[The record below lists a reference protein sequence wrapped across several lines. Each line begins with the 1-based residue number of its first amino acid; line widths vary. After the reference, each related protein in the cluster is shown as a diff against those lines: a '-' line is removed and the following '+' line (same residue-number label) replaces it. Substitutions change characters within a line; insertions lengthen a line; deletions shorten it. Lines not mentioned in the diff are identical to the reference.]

1 MKSGFV
7 SILGRP
13 NVGKST
19 LLNGILNKKISIV
32 TDKSQTTRNAIKGI
46 YNAEGVQIVFTD
58 TPGIH
63 KPREKL
69 GEEMNNMAYSA
80 AHDVD
85 VNILVVDASEPFGP
99 GDEYILNHL
108 DINNAPLIIVFNKI
122 DQARLDKVLKIK
134 EIYKEK
140 APKALFIDTV
150 AKERFNVDTLLEEI
164 IKLLPEGPAYYSTEE
179 ITDKDIIFQIK
190 EIIREKVLRNLR
202 DEVPHATAIYME
214 DIDWDAN
221 PIHIKAAI
229 IVEKDGQKGI
239 VIGAG
244 GKRIK
249 TIGSQA
255 RRDIEDLLGKHVF
268 LELFVRV
275 QEGWRDDDKSLETYG
290 YKYKNKKWK

>member
-46 YNAEGVQIVFTD
+46 YNADGVQIVFTD

-63 KPREKL
+63 KPKERL
-69 GEEMNNMAYSA
+69 GEEMNSMAYSA

-85 VNILVVDASEPFGP
+85 VNILVVDASQPFGP
-99 GDEYILNHL
+99 GDEYLLNHL
-108 DINNAPLIIVFNKI
+108 DIKNCPLILVFNKI
-122 DQARLDKVLKIK
+122 DEARLDKVLNLKKIY
-134 EIYKEK
+134 EEK
-140 APKALFIDTV
+140 VPQAIMIDTV
-150 AKERFNVDTLLEEI
+150 AKERFNVDTLLEKI
-164 IKLLPEGPAYYSTEE
+164 IELLPEGPAYYSTEE
-179 ITDKDIIFQIK
+179 ITDKDVIFQIK

-214 DIDWDAN
+214 NIEWEKD
-221 PIHIKAAI
+221 PIHIRAAI

-249 TIGSQA
+249 AIGMQA
-255 RRDIEDLLGKHVF
+255 RRDIEHLLDKHVF
-268 LELFVRV
+268 LELYVKV
-275 QEGWRDDDKSLETYG
+275 QESWRDDEKSLETYG
-290 YKYKNKKWK
+290 YKYKK

>member
-19 LLNGILNKKISIV
+19 LLNGILNRKISIV

-63 KPREKL
+63 KPKEKL
-69 GEEMNNMAYSA
+69 GQEMNNMAYSA

-85 VNILVVDASEPFGP
+85 VNILVVDASLPFGP
-99 GDEYILNHL
+99 GDSYILEHL
-108 DINNAPLIIVFNKI
+108 DIKNAPLILVFNKI
-122 DQARLDKVLKIK
+122 DEARLDKVIALK
-134 EIYKEK
+134 EVYKERCPD
-140 APKALFIDTV
+140 AIVIDTI
-150 AKERFNVDTLLEEI
+150 AKDGFNLDTLLNKI
-164 IKLLPEGPAYYSTEE
+164 IELLPEGPAYYSTEE
-179 ITDKDIIFQIK
+179 VTDKDVVFQVK

-202 DEVPHATAIYME
+202 DEVPHATAVYME
-214 DIDWDAN
+214 DIDYESD
-221 PIHIKAAI
+221 PIHIKASI
-229 IVEKDGQKGI
+229 IVEKEGQKGI

-249 TIGSQA
+249 AIGTQA
-255 RRDIEDLLGKHVF
+255 RRDIETLFHKHVF
-268 LELFVRV
+268 LELFVKV
-275 QEGWRDDDKSLETYG
+275 QEGWRDDEKSLETYG
-290 YKYKNKKWK
+290 YKYKK